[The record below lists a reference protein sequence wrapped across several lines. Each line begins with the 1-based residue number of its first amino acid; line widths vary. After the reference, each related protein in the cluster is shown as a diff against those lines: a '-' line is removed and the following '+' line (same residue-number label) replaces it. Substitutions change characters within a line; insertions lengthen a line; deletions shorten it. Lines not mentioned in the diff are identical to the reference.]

1 MVLKMIKVSRAL
13 SLTETGSSLVAR
25 WFGFRAFTSVAWV
38 QSLIRELRFYKQKK
52 KKRRR
57 RRRMKRE
64 KYNKM

>member
-38 QSLIRELRFYKQKK
+38 QSLIREMRLYKPKK
-52 KKRRR
+52 KK
-57 RRRMKRE
+57 E
-64 KYNKM
+64 EEEEEE

>member
-52 KKRRR
+52 KKKKKKKNKKNE
-57 RRRMKRE
+57 KR
-64 KYNKM
+64 KI

>member
-52 KKRRR
+52 KK
-57 RRRMKRE
+57 KKKE
-64 KYNKM
+64 EEEE

>member
-38 QSLIRELRFYKQKK
+38 QSLIRELRYYKPKK
-52 KKRRR
+52 KKKKKKKKNE
-57 RRRMKRE
+57 KR
-64 KYNKM
+64 KI

>member
-38 QSLIRELRFYKQKK
+38 QSLIRELRFYKPKK
-52 KKRRR
+52 KK
-57 RRRMKRE
+57 K
-64 KYNKM
+64 KNKMNNEKRKI